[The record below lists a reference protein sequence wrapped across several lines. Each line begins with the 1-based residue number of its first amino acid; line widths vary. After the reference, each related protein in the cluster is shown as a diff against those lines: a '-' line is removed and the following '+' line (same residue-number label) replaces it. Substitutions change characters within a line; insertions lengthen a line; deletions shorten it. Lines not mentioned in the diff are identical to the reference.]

1 MSDYR
6 RAFAPGGC
14 YFFTVVTHRRRP
26 LFADD
31 ARVGLLREA
40 FAWTRARRPFTIDA
54 IVVLPDHLHCLWT
67 LPADDADF
75 SGRWRA
81 IKQYVSKR
89 IPAPVSARGE
99 KPVWQRR
106 FWEHLIRD
114 AEDWRRHCDYIH
126 FNPVRHGLV
135 DAPGLWPYSSFA
147 TAVAKGWYTPDW
159 GRTEPDS
166 LRDMDR
172 E

>member
-26 LFADD
+26 LFAGD

-40 FAWTRARRPFTIDA
+40 FAWTWARRPFRIDA
-54 IVVLPDHLHCLWT
+54 VVVLPDHLHCLWT

-75 SGRWRA
+75 SWRWRA

-89 IPAPVSARGE
+89 IPATVSARGE

-114 AEDWRRHCDYIH
+114 A
-126 FNPVRHGLV
+126 
-135 DAPGLWPYSSFA
+135 
-147 TAVAKGWYTPDW
+147 
-159 GRTEPDS
+159 
-166 LRDMDR
+166 
-172 E
+172 